1 MLILDNLTLSLGS
14 NRYCF
19 NLQASADRV
28 SAILGKSGSG
38 KSTLLNVIAG
48 FLHAE
53 SGALLWQQESLLNV
67 PANQRPV
74 TTLFQQHNLFTHLS
88 VEQNVGLGISPDLK
102 LNKQDSKNISLALEE
117 VGLEGYATRRA
128 NKLSGGEQ
136 QRVALARCLLR
147 DQPILLLDEPFSAL
161 DESTRHEMIEL
172 TQNVIREHQL
182 CVVMVTHN
190 KDDASMLDAV
200 QYELTKGELRKQ

>member
-88 VEQNVGLGISPDLK
+88 VEQNVGLGISPYLK